1 MRLIV
6 SDTSCL
12 IDLHKTSLLEA
23 LIRLP
28 YEIGIPDV
36 LFEELVSFNLTEIA
50 LIERHFRKLSL
61 PGEGVMR
68 VQTIAQQHP
77 VLSLNDCF
85 AFVVAERITTSIL
98 LTGDRRLRELATSH
112 QIEAHGVLW
121 AMDEM
126 HQAGVATATQL
137 FAALQLFQQDPTVH
151 LPSREI
157 SSRLKHYQGLQ
168 P

>member
-1 MRLIV
+1 MRIIV

-12 IDLHKTSLLEA
+12 IDLRKASLLEA
-23 LIRLP
+23 LIQLP

-36 LFEELVSFNLTEIA
+36 LFEELVSFKPAEIA
-50 LIERHFRKLSL
+50 LIESHFSKLSL

-85 AFVVAERITTSIL
+85 AFVVAERIADSIL
-98 LTGDRRLRELATSH
+98 LTGDRKLRELAASR
-112 QIEAHGVLW
+112 QIEVHGVLW

-126 HQAGVATATQL
+126 YQVGVATASQL
-137 FAALQLFQQDPTVH
+137 YKALQLFQQDPTVR
-151 LPSREI
+151 LPSREVN
-157 SSRLKHYQGLQ
+157 SRLKLYQGLQ